1 MSAKVYKKIE
11 VVGTSENS
19 FSEATQN
26 AVAKASETVRNVN
39 WFEVIEERGAVQDG
53 AIKEYQVTVR
63 IGFRLE

>member
-19 FSEATQN
+19 FSEATRN
-26 AVAKASETVRNVN
+26 AVAKAGETVRNVN
-39 WFEVIEERGAVQDG
+39 WFEVIEQRGAVHDG